1 MLKVYGIIGRTTAL
15 LTIPTANRKAFV
27 KAEFKHGRMGV
38 GIASKPA
45 TFSTSDPVVQDILEM
60 SPEYTSGLI
69 KLVRAYSD
77 NGALL
82 SPVELAK
89 LRKCPAMN
97 GIAAVANTK
106 RIAKASAAPQAQI
119 PAPVDPRM
127 EPVELA
133 EEEPVEQGVAPVEL
147 AEEDPVATA
156 GEALVEAIPSVTT
169 YTEAAAFLKSRGA
182 KASEIRSTDAALKY
196 AAKIGVTFPNFKA

>member
-45 TFSTSDPVVQDILEM
+45 TFSTSDPVIQDILEM
-60 SPEYTSGLI
+60 SPEYTNGMI

-77 NGALL
+77 NGAML
-82 SPVELAK
+82 SPAELAK

-106 RIAKASAAPQAQI
+106 RIAKKA
-119 PAPVDPRM
+119 PAPV
-127 EPVELA
+127 EQGVAPVELA

-147 AEEDPVATA
+147 AEEEPVATA
-156 GEALVEAIPSVTT
+156 DEALAEAIPSVTT

-182 KASEIRSTDAALKY
+182 KASEIRSTEAALKY